1 MEDSPAPLRARE
13 PAWLVGPLATLLAV
27 TALLVAARFHD
38 HLPVHPPA
46 CGFRKLAGLP
56 CVGCGGTRS
65 ARALAAG
72 RIGESIRFNP
82 GVVLGVAT
90 TIAWTAAGSARF
102 LRRVPLPKPSEQNR
116 RIRRN
121 AVLAAV
127 LLLLNWIY
135 LVFFL
140 T

>member
-1 MEDSPAPLRARE
+1 MI
-13 PAWLVGPLATLLAV
+13 
-27 TALLVAARFHD
+27 ALLVAAGRYD
-38 HLPVHPPA
+38 HLPVHPPNADSGNWPA
-46 CGFRKLAGLP
+46 CF
-56 CVGCGGTRS
+56 VGCGGTRS
-65 ARALAAG
+65 HALLARG

-82 GVVLGVAT
+82 AVVLGVGAT
-90 TIAWTAAGSARF
+90 LAWTVAGCSRF
-102 LRRVPLPKPSEQNR
+102 LGGVPLPKPPEQNR

-121 AVLAAV
+121 ALLAAA

>member
-1 MEDSPAPLRARE
+1 MDRPPAPPRLRE
-13 PAWLVGPLATLLAV
+13 TAWLVGPLVTLVAVIALLA
-27 TALLVAARFHD
+27 AARFYD
-38 HLPVHPPA
+38 RLPAHPPG
-46 CGFRKLAGLP
+46 CGFRTLTGLP
-56 CVGCGGTRS
+56 CLGCGGTRA

-72 RIGESIRFNP
+72 RLGESIRFNP

>member
-1 MEDSPAPLRARE
+1 MDDSPAPLRIRE
-13 PAWLVGPLATLLAV
+13 TAWLVGPLVTLLAV
-27 TALLVAARFHD
+27 ISLLAAARFHER
-38 HLPVHPPA
+38 LPVHAPE

-56 CVGCGGTRS
+56 CAGCGGTRA

-82 GVVLGVAT
+82 GVVLGVAA
-90 TIAWTAAGSARF
+90 TIAWTAAGCSRF
-102 LRRVPLPKPSEQNR
+102 FHGVPLPGPSEQNR

-121 AVLAAV
+121 ALLAAA

>member
-1 MEDSPAPLRARE
+1 MPPPSRE
-13 PAWLVGPLATLLAV
+13 TAWLVGPLATLLAV

-38 HLPVHPPA
+38 RLPVHAPA

-82 GVVLGVAT
+82 GVLLGVGA
-90 TIAWTAAGSARF
+90 TIAWTAAGSSRF
-102 LRRVPLPKPSEQNR
+102 LRRAPLPKPSEQNR

-121 AVLAAV
+121 AVIAAV

>member
-1 MEDSPAPLRARE
+1 
-13 PAWLVGPLATLLAV
+13 
-27 TALLVAARFHD
+27 
-38 HLPVHPPA
+38 
-46 CGFRKLAGLP
+46 
-56 CVGCGGTRS
+56 
-65 ARALAAG
+65 
-72 RIGESIRFNP
+72 
-82 GVVLGVAT
+82 VVLGVAT
-90 TIAWTAAGSARF
+90 TIAWTAAGSSRF

>member
-82 GVVLGVAT
+82 GVVLGVGAT
-90 TIAWTAAGSARF
+90 LAWTVSGCSRY
-102 LRRVPLPKPSEQNR
+102 LRRVPLPRPSEQNR
-116 RIRRN
+116 RMGRN
-121 AVLAAV
+121 ALLAAA

>member
-13 PAWLVGPLATLLAV
+13 PAWLVGPLVTLLAV
-27 TALLVAARFHD
+27 ITLLVAAGRYD
-38 HLPVHPPA
+38 HLPVHPPE

-72 RIGESIRFNP
+72 RIGESVRFNP
-82 GVVLGVAT
+82 AVVLGVGAT
-90 TIAWTAAGSARF
+90 LAWTVAGCSRF
-102 LRRVPLPKPSEQNR
+102 LGGVPLPKPPEQNR

-121 AVLAAV
+121 ALLAAA